1 MLNFMGL
8 KGEFMKVFVAAGAYR
23 PKNEIYLKDAKR
35 LGELLA
41 ENHLTYVQGGC
52 DKGLM
57 GATYGEFLLHSDDA
71 ELIIPT
77 AYRGDVENMPYKKL
91 HLVDS
96 INERL
101 MLISRICKYII
112 VIAGGLGTM
121 DEITNF
127 IETYRGKEHKAKLI
141 LVNLNGFYDM
151 YLEQTKRMVEEGLVM
166 EGVFENIVKVVSSS
180 EEAIE
185 YIKTDSGLYNSEEDN

>member
-1 MLNFMGL
+1 
-8 KGEFMKVFVAAGAYR
+8 MKVFVAAGAYR
-23 PKNEIYLKDAKR
+23 PKNEMFIEDAKN
-35 LGELLA
+35 LGKLLA
-41 ENHLTYVQGGC
+41 DNKMTYVQGGC

-57 GATYGEFLLHSDDA
+57 GATFNEFLINSDDV

-77 AYRGDVENMPYKKL
+77 AYKSDVINMPCKKL

-112 VIAGGLGTM
+112 VIPGGLGTI

-127 IETYRGKEHKAKLI
+127 IETYRGKEHTAKLI
-141 LVNLNGFYDM
+141 LVNPQGFWDN
-151 YLEQTKRMVEEGLVM
+151 YLALTKRMVEEGLVL
-166 EGVFENIVKVVSSS
+166 EGVFENIVKVVNNSN
-180 EEAIE
+180 EAMDF
-185 YIKTDSGLYNSEEDN
+185 IKNDSKL

>member
-1 MLNFMGL
+1 
-8 KGEFMKVFVAAGAYR
+8 MKVFVAAGAYR
-23 PKNEIYLKDAKR
+23 PKNEIYLNDAKN
-35 LGELLA
+35 LGKLLA
-41 ENHLTYVQGGC
+41 ENNFTYVQGGC

-57 GATYGEFLLHSDDA
+57 GATYNEFLSKSDKV

-77 AYRGDVENMPYKKL
+77 AYRDDVVSMAYKAL
-91 HLVDS
+91 HLVDT

-112 VIAGGLGTM
+112 VIPGGLGTM

-141 LVNLNGFYDM
+141 LININGFYDD
-151 YLEQTKRMVEEGLVM
+151 YLHQTQKMVDEGLVM
-166 EGVFENIVKVVSSS
+166 MGAFENIVKVVSDSF
-180 EEAIE
+180 EAIE
-185 YIKTDSGLYNSEEDN
+185 YIKNDSKLN

>member
-1 MLNFMGL
+1 
-8 KGEFMKVFVAAGAYR
+8 MKVFVAAGAYR
-23 PKNEIYLKDAKR
+23 PKNEMFIEDAKN
-35 LGELLA
+35 LGKLLA
-41 ENHLTYVQGGC
+41 DNKMTYVQGGC

-57 GATYGEFLLHSDDA
+57 GATFNEFLIHSDDV

-77 AYRGDVENMPYKKL
+77 AYKSDVINMPYKKL

-112 VIAGGLGTM
+112 VIPGGLGTI

-127 IETYRGKEHKAKLI
+127 IETYRGKEHTAKLI
-141 LVNLNGFYDM
+141 LVNPQGFWDN
-151 YLEQTKRMVEEGLVM
+151 YLALTKRMVEEGLVL
-166 EGVFENIVKVVSSS
+166 EGVFENIVKVVNNSN
-180 EEAIE
+180 EAME
-185 YIKTDSGLYNSEEDN
+185 FIKNDSKL

>member
-1 MLNFMGL
+1 
-8 KGEFMKVFVAAGAYR
+8 MKVFVAAGAYR
-23 PKNEIYLKDAKR
+23 PKNELFINDAKN
-35 LGELLA
+35 LGKLLA
-41 ENHLTYVQGGC
+41 ENKFTYVQGGC

-57 GATYGEFLLHSDDA
+57 GATFSEFLINSDDV

-77 AYRGDVENMPYKKL
+77 AYKSDVLNMPYKKL

-112 VIAGGLGTM
+112 VIPGGLGTI

-127 IETYRGKEHKAKLI
+127 IETYRGKEHTAKLI
-141 LVNLNGFYDM
+141 LVNPEGFWDNYLALN
-151 YLEQTKRMVEEGLVM
+151 KRMVEEGLVLN
-166 EGVFENIVKVVSSS
+166 GVFENIVTVVKNSQ
-180 EEAIE
+180 EAIDF
-185 YIKTDSGLYNSEEDN
+185 IKEDSKLY

>member
-1 MLNFMGL
+1 
-8 KGEFMKVFVAAGAYR
+8 MKVFVAAGAYR
-23 PKNEIYLKDAKR
+23 PKNEIYLNDAKK

-41 ENHLTYVQGGC
+41 ENHMTYVQGGC

-57 GATYGEFLLHSDDA
+57 GATYGEFLIHSDDA

-77 AYRGDVENMPYKKL
+77 AYRNDVENMPYKKL

-112 VIAGGLGTM
+112 VIPGGLGTM

-127 IETYRGKEHKAKLI
+127 IETYRGKEHKAKVI
-141 LVNLNGFYDM
+141 LVNLDGFYDM
-151 YLEQTKRMVEEGLVM
+151 YLAQTKRMVDEGLVLD
-166 EGVFENIVKVVSSS
+166 GAFEEIVKVVSNST
-180 EEAIE
+180 EAIE
-185 YIKTDSGLYNSEEDN
+185 YIKQDSGLYKEEG

>member
-1 MLNFMGL
+1 
-8 KGEFMKVFVAAGAYR
+8 MKVFVAAGAYR
-23 PKNEIYLKDAKR
+23 PKNEMYIEDAKK
-35 LGELLA
+35 LGRLLA
-41 ENHLTYVQGGC
+41 ENNMTYVQGGC

-57 GATYGEFLLHSDDA
+57 GATYSEFLVHSDDA

-77 AYRGDVENMPYKKL
+77 AYRGDVADMPYKKL
-91 HLVDS
+91 HLVDT

-112 VIAGGLGTM
+112 VIPGGLGTM

-127 IETYRGKEHKAKLI
+127 IETYRGKEHTAKVI

-151 YLEQTKRMVEEGLVM
+151 YLAQTKRMVDEGLIL
-166 EGVFENIVKVVSSS
+166 EGTFEEIVKVVANS

-185 YIKTDSGLYNSEEDN
+185 YIKQDSNLYGKNL